1 MAVLID
7 PPLWPAH
14 GTMFSHL
21 VSDTS
26 LDELHELVGRTPIS
40 PKAFDED
47 HYDVPRHLID
57 DAVAAGATR
66 VTAHELT
73 RRLAASGLRIPAK
86 ERPAKIRPR
95 LLRSWKTTVPGAP
108 ETGQELL
115 NRWDSPGREYHTT
128 VHLAE
133 VLDNIHRLGS
143 ASSEDSDSWLVLRLA
158 AWYHDAV
165 YRGRPE
171 EDERDSAD
179 LVTADLTGVVDPGAL
194 DRVRGLILG
203 TIDHTAAGR
212 DPLWPIF
219 HDADLGILAASPGRY
234 GRYAS
239 AVRRE
244 YSHVPEEVFRRTR
257 AEILEG
263 FLTQDR
269 IYLTDIASTQW
280 EGVARNNLRSEIAS
294 LRHG

>member
-26 LDELHELVGRTPIS
+26 LDELHELVSRTPIS

-86 ERPAKIRPR
+86 ERPARIRPR
-95 LLRSWKTTVPGAP
+95 LVRDWNATVPSAP
-108 ETGQELL
+108 EIGQELL
-115 NRWDSPGREYHTT
+115 NRWDSPGREYHTS

-133 VLDNIHRLGS
+133 VLDNVKRLDAAAPVDSASRLG
-143 ASSEDSDSWLVLRLA
+143 LRLA

-171 EDERDSAD
+171 EDERDSAE
-179 LVTADLTGVVDPGAL
+179 LVTADLTGVLAPDVL

-203 TIDHTAAGR
+203 TIDHTAMGS

-239 AVRRE
+239 SVRRE
-244 YSHVPEEVFRRTR
+244 YAHVPEDVFRRTR
-257 AEILEG
+257 ADILEG
-263 FLTQDR
+263 FLAQDR
-269 IYLTDIASTQW
+269 IYLTDFASGHW
-280 EGVARNNLRSEIAS
+280 EDVARNNLRSEIRS
-294 LRHG
+294 LRRG